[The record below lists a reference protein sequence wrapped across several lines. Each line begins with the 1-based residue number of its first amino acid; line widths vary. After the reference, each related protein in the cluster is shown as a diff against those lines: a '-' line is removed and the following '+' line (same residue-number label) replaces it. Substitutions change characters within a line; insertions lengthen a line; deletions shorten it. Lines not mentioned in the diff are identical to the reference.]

1 MPDWWRASAAW
12 RARRSRR
19 WRTARTAG
27 EDIADDE
34 WARVYAAFGRVP
46 HEARRSARPRN
57 ETLNHRGM
65 DLIRDLDVT
74 SLLGRVHTPTLVS
87 VGELDPVTPVAAAE
101 EIVAALPAGSA
112 RLEVV
117 AGAGHFPWLDAPERY
132 WDALRAFIRE
142 ISG

>member
-1 MPDWWRASAAW
+1 
-12 RARRSRR
+12 
-19 WRTARTAG
+19 
-27 EDIADDE
+27 
-34 WARVYAAFGRVP
+34 
-46 HEARRSARPRN
+46 
-57 ETLNHRGM
+57 M